1 MKQLFLYDFDG
12 TITNRDSLF
21 DFLRFSTNGAHY
33 FLSMLLFSPLFI
45 AAILGIVS
53 KSSVKRRLVS
63 HFMKG
68 KTRAQLRTLSLEYR
82 DFIFGEKTM
91 RSGALLSIDEN
102 LKKGPV
108 YIVSASLDIW
118 LEDIA
123 RHLGVGLIC
132 TRALFV
138 KDVFDG
144 SFSTP
149 NCNYEEKPKRVRQEI
164 DLDTFEHI
172 HYYGDSKG
180 DMAMKEIVTTF
191 YFKEFS
197 E

>member
-12 TITNRDSLF
+12 TITKMDSLF
-21 DFLRFSTNGAHY
+21 DFLRFSSSSGRY

-45 AAILGIVS
+45 AAILGILPNA
-53 KSSVKRRLVS
+53 KVKRWLVS
-63 HFMKG
+63 HFLKG
-68 KTRAQLRTLSLEYR
+68 KTRAELRTLSLEYR
-82 DFIFGEKTM
+82 DFIFGEKVM
-91 RSGALLSIDEN
+91 RVRALGSIDEN
-102 LKKGPV
+102 LEKGPV

-123 RHLGVGLIC
+123 RYLGVGLIC
-132 TRALFV
+132 TRAHYENN
-138 KDVFDG
+138 VFDG

-164 DLDTFEHI
+164 DLSAFEHI

-180 DMAMKEIVTTF
+180 DMAMKDVATNF
-191 YFKEFS
+191 YYKEFS
-197 E
+197 D